1 MAKSFRLKIVTLDGL
16 SYDGEAEKLS
26 VRTVDGEVCIL
37 ADHISY
43 VTALGMGEAKIWTP
57 EGVRSAACIGGLLS
71 VSDNEV
77 RLVPTTF
84 EWAEDIDRERA
95 ERARA
100 SAEETLK
107 DRAHRSDE
115 ELRIAEAKLRRAL
128 VRSSVSRL

>member
-1 MAKSFRLKIVTLDGL
+1 MASTFRLKIVTLDGL
-16 SYDGEAEKLS
+16 SFDGEATQLQ
-26 VRTVDGEVCIL
+26 VRTVDGDVCIL
-37 ADHISY
+37 ANHISY
-43 VTALGMGEAKIWTP
+43 VTALGMGEAKIWT
-57 EGVRSAACIGGLLS
+57 EAGVRSAACIGGLLS

-107 DRAHRSDE
+107 NRAQRSDE
-115 ELRIAEAKLRRAL
+115 ELRMAEAKLRRAL
-128 VRSSVSRL
+128 VRSSVSR